1 MPIFEVTNPQ
11 GKKYRVNAP
20 EGATQDDAIRYIATQ
35 QQPQQTGMFGQPTDQ
50 PRILQ
55 DGEGSDFFRGIG
67 TYSDQFGGIIGG
79 VQALGGKA
87 IDSDEQIMKGLERM
101 EESEAAVGRRGVKK
115 TDSFT
120 GALEEGV
127 GAVLTEYIP
136 FIAGQ
141 GVGMIGEAFLTATAG
156 AMVGSAAAPGAG
168 TATGALT
175 GLVAK
180 NLVKKGIMESAKQLG
195 REEGKELIKN
205 KTEEYIKSEAGRKAI
220 KDIYKQAGSNTALGL
235 MAGKFGAGE
244 LTGRA
249 IDEAI
254 VGIDD
259 PAEQLEKIKEL
270 STGKLATLSAAHA
283 LANYI
288 GLKIG
293 LGSLEKLSGPSQSM
307 LLNIAKNV
315 GVTGL
320 KEAPVEAIQTALERE
335 GAELPLGDKAA
346 IEEYINA
353 AAAGFFM
360 PIIPATI
367 GGVRTSLSEP
377 PTPDTPTPDVSL
389 PEDTPPGFTPAPETE
404 ADRKGFKLDKNEEKR
419 RKDEIKDQERINL
432 DEDEV
437 AVDLD
442 DADAR
447 PKLIEDKTETQEFE
461 LPELKNVEQ
470 SLQEKANV
478 PGLGETVS
486 DTDRSSVSV
495 SEQDVDTSGPNI
507 PPSDAIVKPNR
518 DSVVSSTDTISPAIR
533 REGLSQFTLEELSSK
548 LYENEIELKNLKLN
562 NPENLLGIKNLAE
575 ERKQIKVE
583 ISKFKVKDAKG
594 GIDPDNTQ
602 QIQTQQE
609 PPARGMERIQVGFE
623 NGQPVFEDRP
633 KRVVTK
639 EDLDPKQ
646 YEMFPPSKRQLG
658 QIKSQAIKKQAEDF
672 LTILNY
678 GPKDKPEN
686 IKPESLK
693 EASDIYT
700 SILNTDGKSAAD
712 KYLKNK
718 KMRLKN
724 EIVSDTSDTT
734 LPLFASNNEEK
745 AQAFAARDKDTFV
758 DTEELYD
765 GRPIAYTVYNKT
777 KLTDLRPGTV
787 ASFLARDKGKK
798 LNLIS
803 NPLLFSKTP
812 TVDQVKSILEQKLDT
827 TQYNQLLKTPAVFKT
842 IANQFKIKTKN
853 QAKGATTS
861 KEKSRREQMEAD
873 FDERAPGIPG
883 FRPSINI
890 PSFLKTGA
898 VFGNESIPI
907 TGALTFDKAIS
918 NALNDYVFEE
928 ASDASPTSLFGQ
940 KQNLDKADKGRR
952 KGIRNEF
959 INSPIVKDYMN
970 RTGINIEAINKD
982 VATTIE
988 QFEKGNV
995 NIENQASRDIRDEIN
1010 NAEAAALRKQV
1021 RDNVDKKKLARDK
1034 KKLEAEVKK
1043 AIKASSNNALTDKID
1058 MTDVEVNENADKLLE
1073 FMVDSQGNSLLDN
1086 MVDESINDK
1095 DLVSKLI
1102 DLFDDRPYV
1111 SSLIAKYKDDT
1122 PGLLNDLR
1130 NIVSK
1135 QSKILYDRGDVA
1147 QAAYKEQQ
1155 VALLDAILKVPNL
1168 DMVSVRSA
1176 TPEQIIQYK
1185 KDVIKENK
1193 SKEKPTPAIGFYL
1206 RDSKVNIQDSKNNV
1220 VVIDNT
1226 QPADAQLRT
1235 LLHEFSHVG
1244 TVDMMNENMLTRLE
1258 LDSLLRIIEKAKSI
1272 AKQRGLDF
1280 YGLKNEREFI
1290 AEAFANPYFQ
1300 RFLASISSKGLYPR
1314 GVLPPETGIVKNLFD
1329 AFVLFVSRALVGGGA
1344 AVNIDNTLLKD
1355 TIQLSSRMF
1364 NAGVKPPTSN
1374 IERARAWKRKENFK
1388 EVQNELNSI
1397 ADEEALGVDP
1407 ERLNYR
1413 KLATKIMY
1421 PESEIDAMAYLDGS
1435 GTPNNIDRI
1444 KIPKKETKADRS
1456 LTEIDKDNAKLY
1468 DREKNTFGKRVVNGF
1483 RDFFKNSDKGL
1494 TDAIRKFTNR
1504 SIDIKKVQDNLERSG
1519 LILKGVDGF
1528 NNVYDQLTLAFGL
1541 SSNYMKGLQP
1551 VMENYSKALYDYL
1564 QIQKTK
1570 GLNEEEAKGQIKT
1583 LLTGLHELERREIK
1597 YILDV
1602 PLSNEKIIRLANGKL
1617 TSPAQLRND
1626 IMKQITTKKWDT
1638 TTEAGKAK
1646 RDADLKKYKV
1656 TLQRLAN
1663 PDYQVSGK
1671 NTLDARDGSSYFSP
1685 EKKGGETDIN
1695 SKRYDVSDMTVEQA
1709 AIARARY
1716 ENLRFTDKPMYDAIT
1731 KVRESMSQLNEDSK
1745 ALNQE
1750 ANYASPQAMNIID
1763 FYGWK
1768 NYIPLKRDKTG
1779 IDDSRDAFYNPTGG
1793 RMSRELKQLE
1803 SSFEGNAGESS
1814 DPLAQTLVDA
1824 SRAAS
1829 RAGRIKY
1836 TQAIYNAVTQ
1846 SIEYRDPISGEK
1858 KQGKAIPGK
1867 LVKIFSY
1874 EQRYR
1879 NDPELQKLLGDKDT
1893 IVHFLDDGSLA
1904 VLKINDENLVQAI
1917 RGAYAENPRWV
1928 SFLNNITGGL
1938 GQLHTRFNP
1947 PFATLNFVRDAITNI
1962 FYISADLG
1970 LKDTGGYLQSIA
1982 SQITNGG
1989 MIDTAKVMKFYI
2001 KGDLKSLDAFAK
2013 KQLAKGKPQAAHL
2026 KEYLDTGGMISYRQ
2040 GLSVETA
2047 YQRLQDQV
2055 RRSAGG
2061 RARTRQNIKDY
2072 FDIWMS
2078 TFEMATRAAAY
2089 GVAKS
2094 NYLSKNAPG
2103 IDPSKVSQQV
2113 ETAARQ
2119 TAATYAKRL
2128 SNFEERGISGDAMGA
2143 WFMFFKPSSVGIV
2156 RAFETLSASLQRKEV
2171 AQSNLPDYIKGN
2183 PEALKNWSD
2192 NFDQRRKMANGMAVT
2207 GIGVGF
2213 AIWHMSALLA
2223 GDDEDNKTRQDDP
2236 ARWTRYARLDLSMMP
2251 GFREGDV
2258 LQIPWGFGPGGF
2270 AAIGAQ
2276 LAAFG
2281 GADRM
2286 NMMDM
2291 VGNTINVALDS
2302 FMPLPFS
2309 RMNPLDDP
2317 LKWLLDT
2324 ASPSAVRPVVEYA
2337 MNTNAFGQNIYNP
2350 FYSKYGSAYGGS
2362 DNMPQ
2367 LYKDFSIFLAE
2378 ATNGSIDWSPST
2390 IAFFSNNYA
2399 DAVGRISHDL
2409 YGLQLTIRGQKDFDF
2424 KRDTIL
2430 FDSFI
2435 SKYSDIEQRM
2445 YTDTVK
2451 EVEDMNRRLKLFEQT
2466 NPIKYNEVL
2475 QEFPAVLSVI
2485 DLYNTMR
2492 SELNKLNQRANQI
2505 RKIPGLNAK
2514 ERAAMLKPIKELQLM
2529 HKRTIANM
2537 VEQGLQSRD

>member
-35 QQPQQTGMFGQPTDQ
+35 QQPQQPGMFGQPTDQ

-55 DGEGSDFFRGIG
+55 DGEGSDFTRGLF
-67 TYSDQFGGIIGG
+67 TYTDQYGGILGG
-79 VQALGGKA
+79 AQALAGKA

-205 KTEEYIKSEAGRKAI
+205 KTEEFIKSEAGRKAI

-320 KEAPVEAIQTALERE
+320 KEAPVEAVQTALERE
-335 GAELPLGDKAA
+335 GANLPLGDKAA

-419 RKDEIKDQERINL
+419 RKDEIKVQERINL

-495 SEQDVDTSGPNI
+495 SEPNVDTPGPDV
-507 PPSDAIVKPNR
+507 PPPDAIVKPNR
-518 DSVVSSTDTISPAIR
+518 DSVVSGTDSTSPATG
-533 REGLSQFTLEELSSK
+533 REGLPQPALEEPTVTQPQQELTLEQR
-548 LYENEIELKNLKLN
+548 
-562 NPENLLGIKNLAE
+562 GLAE
-575 ERKQIKVE
+575 L
-583 ISKFKVKDAKG
+583 A
-594 GIDPDNTQ
+594 P
-602 QIQTQQE
+602 
-609 PPARGMERIQVGFE
+609 GMEYVQVDEVRGTGQAIFE
-623 NGQPVFEDRP
+623 ARP
-633 KRVVTK
+633 KRNITK
-639 EDLDPKQ
+639 EDLEPKQ

-686 IKPESLK
+686 IKPERLK
-693 EASDIYT
+693 EAADIYT

-745 AQAFAARDKDTFV
+745 AQAFAARDKETYV

-803 NPLLFSKTP
+803 NPLMFSEAP

-842 IANQFKIKTKN
+842 IANQFKIKTN
-853 QAKGATTS
+853 EQVKGATPS
-861 KEKSRREQMEAD
+861 QEKSRREQMEAD

-883 FRPSINI
+883 FRPSVNI

-898 VFGNESIPI
+898 VFGNESIPL
-907 TGALTFDKAIS
+907 TGALTFDKVIS

-928 ASDASPTSLFGQ
+928 AADQGAGGAT
-940 KQNLDKADKGRR
+940 QNLNKADKARR

-988 QFEKGNV
+988 QYKKGNV
-995 NIENQASRDIRDEIN
+995 NLENQASRDIRDEISK
-1010 NAEAAALRKQV
+1010 AEAAALKKQV

-1034 KKLEAEVKK
+1034 KKLETEVRKK
-1043 AIKASSNNALTDKID
+1043 IRASSNNALTDKID

-1073 FMVDSQGNSLLDN
+1073 FIENPENNLLDN

-1111 SSLIAKYKDDT
+1111 SRLIAKYKDDT

-1176 TPEQIIQYK
+1176 NPEQILQYK
-1185 KDVIKENK
+1185 KDIIKENK
-1193 SKEKPTPAIGFYL
+1193 SDEKAEPALGFYL

-1226 QPADAQLRT
+1226 LPADAQLRV
-1235 LLHEFSHVG
+1235 LLHEMSHVG
-1244 TVDMMNENMLTRLE
+1244 TVDMLNKDMLTRLE
-1258 LDSLLRIIEKAKSI
+1258 VDSLLRIIEKAKSI
-1272 AKQRGLDF
+1272 AKQRGLNF
-1280 YGLKNEREFI
+1280 YAFKNEREFI
-1290 AEAFANPYFQ
+1290 AEAFSNPKFQ

-1314 GVLPPETGIVKNLFD
+1314 GALPQETGIIKNLFD
-1329 AFVLFVSRALVGGGA
+1329 AFVLFVEKALVGGGA
-1344 AVNIDNTLLKD
+1344 AVNIDNTVLKD
-1355 TIQLSSRMF
+1355 TIQLSNRMF

-1374 IERARAWKRKENFK
+1374 IERARAWKRKQNFK
-1388 EVQNELNSI
+1388 EVQDELNSI
-1397 ADEEALGVDP
+1397 ADEEAMGVAP

-1444 KIPKKETKADRS
+1444 KIPKKETKADR
-1456 LTEIDKDNAKLY
+1456 TVADIDKDNTKLY
-1468 DREKNTFGKRVVNGF
+1468 EREKNTFGKRVVNGF

-1504 SIDIKKVQDNLERSG
+1504 SIDIKKVQDNLDRSG

-1551 VMENYSKALYDYL
+1551 IMENYSKALYDYL
-1564 QIQKTK
+1564 QLQKAK

-1583 LLTGLHELERREIK
+1583 ILTGLHELERREIK

-1617 TSPAQLRND
+1617 TSPAQLRVD
-1626 IMKQITTKKWDT
+1626 IMKQITTKKWDSS
-1638 TTEAGKAK
+1638 TEAGRAK
-1646 RDADLKKYKV
+1646 RDADLKKYKAV
-1656 TLQRLAN
+1656 LQRLAN

-1709 AIARARY
+1709 SIARARY
-1716 ENLRFTDKPMYDAIT
+1716 ENLRFTDRPMYDAIT
-1731 KVRESMSQLNEDSK
+1731 RVRESMSQLNEDTK

-1779 IDDSRDAFYNPTGG
+1779 IDDSRDTFYNPTGG

-1829 RAGRIKY
+1829 RAGRIGY
-1836 TQAIYNAVTQ
+1836 TQSIYNAITQ

-1917 RGAYAENPRWV
+1917 RGAYSENPQWV
-1928 SFLNNITGGL
+1928 SYLNAFTGGL

-2055 RRSAGG
+2055 RRSTAG

-2119 TAATYAKRL
+2119 SAATYAKRL
-2128 SNFEERGISGDAMGA
+2128 SNFEERGISGDALGA

-2213 AIWHMSALLA
+2213 AVWHMSALLA

-2281 GADRM
+2281 GADKM
-2286 NMMDM
+2286 DMMDM
-2291 VGNTINVALDS
+2291 VGNTINIALDS

-2309 RMNPLDDP
+2309 RMNPIDDP

-2367 LYKDFSIFLAE
+2367 LYKDFSISLAE
-2378 ATNGSIDWSPST
+2378 ATNGAIDWSPST

-2399 DAVGRISHDL
+2399 DAVGRFAHDL
-2409 YGLQLTIRGQKDFDF
+2409 YGIQLTIRGQKDFDF

-2445 YTDTVK
+2445 YTDAVK
-2451 EVEDMNRRLKLFEQT
+2451 EVEDINRKLKLFEQT
-2466 NPIKYNEVL
+2466 NPSKYAEVIT
-2475 QEFPAVLSVI
+2475 EFPAAIPLI
-2485 DLYNTMR
+2485 DAFNQMR
-2492 SELNKLNQRANQI
+2492 SELNKLNQQANQI
-2505 RKIPGLNAK
+2505 RKMPGLNAK
-2514 ERAAMLKPIKELQLM
+2514 ERAAMLKPLKELQLM
-2529 HKRTIANM
+2529 HKKAIANM

>member
-55 DGEGSDFFRGIG
+55 DGEGSDFTRGLF
-67 TYSDQFGGIIGG
+67 TYTDQYGGILGG
-79 VQALGGKA
+79 AQALAGKA

-101 EESEAAVGRRGVKK
+101 KESEAAVGRSGVKK
-115 TDSFT
+115 PDSFT

-205 KTEEYIKSEAGRKAI
+205 KTEEFIKSEAGRKAI

-419 RKDEIKDQERINL
+419 RKDEIKEQERINL

-507 PPSDAIVKPNR
+507 LSSDAIVKPNG
-518 DSVVSSTDTISPAIR
+518 DSVVSSTDTISPAIG
-533 REGLSQFTLEELSSK
+533 REGLSQFTLEELNSK
-548 LYENEIELKNLKLN
+548 LYENEIELRNLKLN
-562 NPENLLGIKNLAE
+562 NPENLRGIKNLAE
-575 ERKQIKVE
+575 ERNQIKVE

-602 QIQTQQE
+602 QIQPQQE

-623 NGQPVFEDRP
+623 NGQPIFEDRP

-639 EDLDPKQ
+639 EDLEPKQ

-686 IKPESLK
+686 IKPERLK
-693 EASDIYT
+693 EAADIYT

-745 AQAFAARDKDTFV
+745 AQAFAARDKETYV

-803 NPLLFSKTP
+803 NPLMFSEAP

-842 IANQFKIKTKN
+842 IANQFKIKTN
-853 QAKGATTS
+853 EQVKGATPS
-861 KEKSRREQMEAD
+861 QEKSRREQMEAD

-883 FRPSINI
+883 FRPSVNI

-898 VFGNESIPI
+898 VFGNESIPL
-907 TGALTFDKAIS
+907 TGALTFDKVIS

-928 ASDASPTSLFGQ
+928 AADQGAGGAT
-940 KQNLDKADKGRR
+940 QNLNKADKARR

-988 QFEKGNV
+988 QYKKGNV
-995 NIENQASRDIRDEIN
+995 NLENQASRDIRDEIN
-1010 NAEAAALRKQV
+1010 NAEEAALKKQV

-1043 AIKASSNNALTDKID
+1043 AIKASSNNVLTDKIN

-1073 FMVDSQGNSLLDN
+1073 FIENPENNLLDN

-1111 SSLIAKYKDDT
+1111 SRLIAKYKDDT
-1122 PGLLNDLR
+1122 PGLLKDLR

-1147 QAAYKEQQ
+1147 QAVYKTQQ
-1155 VALLDAILKVPNL
+1155 VALIDAILKVPNL

-1176 TPEQIIQYK
+1176 NPEQILQYK
-1185 KDVIKENK
+1185 KDIAKENK
-1193 SKEKPTPAIGFYL
+1193 SKEKPEPALGFYL

-1226 QPADAQLRT
+1226 LPADAQLRV
-1235 LLHEFSHVG
+1235 LLHEMSHVG
-1244 TVDMMNENMLTRLE
+1244 TVDMLVKDMLTRLE
-1258 LDSLLRIIEKAKSI
+1258 VDSLVRIMEKSESI
-1272 AKQRGLDF
+1272 AKQRGLKF
-1280 YGLKNEREFI
+1280 YGFKNEREFI
-1290 AEAFANPYFQ
+1290 AEAFSNPNFQ
-1300 RFLASISSKGLYPR
+1300 KFLASISSKGLYPR
-1314 GVLPPETGIVKNLFD
+1314 GALPQETGIVKDLFE
-1329 AFVLFVSRALVGGGA
+1329 AFVMFVSRALGLR
-1344 AVNIDNTLLKD
+1344 NIDNTVLKD

-1388 EVQNELNSI
+1388 EVQDELNSI
-1397 ADEEALGVDP
+1397 ADEEAMGVAP

-1413 KLATKIMY
+1413 KLATKLMY

-1444 KIPKKETKADRS
+1444 KIPKKKTKADR
-1456 LTEIDKDNAKLY
+1456 TVADIDKDNTKLY
-1468 DREKNTFGKRVVNGF
+1468 EREKNTFGKRVVNGF
-1483 RDFFKNSDKGL
+1483 REFFKNSDKGL

-1504 SIDIKKVQDNLERSG
+1504 SIDIKKVQDNLDRSG

-1528 NNVYDQLTLAFGL
+1528 NNVYDQLTLAFGI
-1541 SSNYMKGLQP
+1541 SSNYMKSLQP
-1551 VMENYSKALYDYL
+1551 IMENYSKALYDYL
-1564 QIQKTK
+1564 QLQKTN
-1570 GLNEEEAKGQIKT
+1570 GLNEEEAKGRIKT
-1583 LLTGLHELERREIK
+1583 MLTGLHELERREIK

-1626 IMKQITTKKWDT
+1626 IMKQITTKKWDIS
-1638 TTEAGKAK
+1638 TEAGKAK
-1646 RDADLKKYKV
+1646 RDADLKKYKA

-1709 AIARARY
+1709 SIARAKY
-1716 ENLRFTDKPMYDAIT
+1716 ENLRFTDKPMYDVIT
-1731 KVRESMSQLNEDSK
+1731 RVRESMSQLNEDTK
-1745 ALNQE
+1745 ALNQL

-1829 RAGRIKY
+1829 RAGRIGY
-1836 TQAIYNAVTQ
+1836 TQSIYNAVTQ

-1917 RGAYAENPRWV
+1917 RGAYSENPQWV
-1928 SFLNNITGGL
+1928 SYLNAFTGGL

-2001 KGDLKSLDAFAK
+2001 RGDLKSLDAFAK

-2055 RRSAGG
+2055 RRSTAG

-2119 TAATYAKRL
+2119 SAATYAKRL
-2128 SNFEERGISGDAMGA
+2128 SNFEERGISGDALGA

-2192 NFDQRRKMANGMAVT
+2192 NFDQRRKMANGMAIT
-2207 GIGVGF
+2207 GIGAGF

-2286 NMMDM
+2286 DMMDM
-2291 VGNTINVALDS
+2291 VGNTINIALDS

-2309 RMNPLDDP
+2309 RMNPIDNP

-2324 ASPSAVRPVVEYA
+2324 ASPSAVRPVFEYA

-2367 LYKDFSIFLAE
+2367 LYKDFSISLAE
-2378 ATNGSIDWSPST
+2378 ATNGAIDWSPST

-2399 DAVGRISHDL
+2399 DAVGRFAHDL
-2409 YGLQLTIRGQKDFDF
+2409 YGIQLTIRGQKDFDF

-2445 YTDTVK
+2445 YTDAVK
-2451 EVEDMNRRLKLFEQT
+2451 EVEDMNRKIKLFEQT
-2466 NPIKYNEVL
+2466 NPSKYAEVIT
-2475 QEFPAVLSVI
+2475 EFPAAIPLI
-2485 DLYNTMR
+2485 DTYNQMR
-2492 SELNKLNQRANQI
+2492 SELNKLNQQANQI
-2505 RKIPGLNAK
+2505 RKMPGLNAK

-2529 HKRTIANM
+2529 HKRSIANM

>member
-55 DGEGSDFFRGIG
+55 DGEGSDFTRGLF
-67 TYSDQFGGIIGG
+67 TYTDQYGGILGG
-79 VQALGGKA
+79 AQALAGKA

-205 KTEEYIKSEAGRKAI
+205 KTEEFIKSEAGRKAI

-320 KEAPVEAIQTALERE
+320 KEGYVEAIQTALERE

-419 RKDEIKDQERINL
+419 RKDEIKAQERINL
-432 DEDEV
+432 DEDTV

-478 PGLGETVS
+478 SGPREFVS
-486 DTDRSSVSV
+486 DSDRSSVPV
-495 SEQDVDTSGPNI
+495 SEPNVNKPGPNI
-507 PPSDAIVKPNR
+507 PPSDTTVQANR
-518 DSVVSSTDTISPAIR
+518 DSVVSSTDTTSPATG
-533 REGLSQFTLEELSSK
+533 REGLPQPTLEE
-548 LYENEIELKNLKLN
+548 
-562 NPENLLGIKNLAE
+562 PT
-575 ERKQIKVE
+575 V
-583 ISKFKVKDAKG
+583 
-594 GIDPDNTQ
+594 TQ
-602 QIQTQQE
+602 PQQE

-623 NGQPVFEDRP
+623 NGQPIFEDRP

-639 EDLDPKQ
+639 EDLEPKQ
-646 YEMFPPSKRQLG
+646 YEMFPPTKRQLG

-686 IKPESLK
+686 IKPERLK
-693 EASDIYT
+693 EAADIYK
-700 SILNTDGKSAAD
+700 SILNTDGKAAAD

-745 AQAFAARDKDTFV
+745 AQAFAARDKETYV

-777 KLTDLRPGTV
+777 KLTNLRPGTV
-787 ASFLARDKGKK
+787 ASFLVRDKAKK

-803 NPLLFSKTP
+803 NPLLFSNTP

-827 TQYNQLLKTPAVFKT
+827 TQYNQLLKTPAVFTT
-842 IANQFKIKTKN
+842 IANQFKIKTKD
-853 QAKGATTS
+853 QAKGSTS
-861 KEKSRREQMEAD
+861 SQEKSRREQMEAD
-873 FDERAPGIPG
+873 FDERAPSIPG

-928 ASDASPTSLFGQ
+928 AADTSPASLFGGPR
-940 KQNLDKADKGRR
+940 QNLDKADKARR
-952 KGIRNEF
+952 KAFRDEF

-995 NIENQASRDIRDEIN
+995 NIENQAPGDIRDEISK
-1010 NAEAAALRKQV
+1010 AQAAALKKQV
-1021 RDNVDKKKLARDK
+1021 RDNVDKKKLAKDK
-1034 KKLEAEVKK
+1034 KKLEAEVRKK
-1043 AIKASSNNALTDKID
+1043 IRASSNNALTDKID

-1073 FMVDSQGNSLLDN
+1073 FIEGFDGKDPIDN
-1086 MVDESINDK
+1086 MIDEATNEK
-1095 DLVSKLI
+1095 DLVNNLI

-1111 SSLIAKYKDDT
+1111 SRLIAKYKDDT

-1147 QAAYKEQQ
+1147 QAAYKAQQ
-1155 VALLDAILKVPNL
+1155 VALIDAILKVPNL

-1176 TPEQIIQYK
+1176 NPEQILQYK
-1185 KDVIKENK
+1185 KDIIRENK
-1193 SKEKPTPAIGFYL
+1193 SDEKAEPALGFYL
-1206 RDSKVNIQDSKNNV
+1206 RESKVNIQDSKNNV

-1226 QPADAQLRT
+1226 LPADAQLRV
-1235 LLHEFSHVG
+1235 LLHEMSHVG
-1244 TVDMMNENMLTRLE
+1244 TVDMLVKDMLTRLE
-1258 LDSLLRIIEKAKSI
+1258 VDSLVRIMEKAESI
-1272 AKQRGLDF
+1272 AKQRGLKF
-1280 YGLKNEREFI
+1280 YGFKNEREFI
-1290 AEAFANPYFQ
+1290 AEAFSNPNFQ

-1314 GVLPPETGIVKNLFD
+1314 GALPQETGIVKNLFD
-1329 AFVLFVSRALVGGGA
+1329 AFVLFVSKALGLR
-1344 AVNIDNTLLKD
+1344 NIDNTVLKD
-1355 TIQLSSRMF
+1355 TIQLSNRMF

-1388 EVQNELNSI
+1388 EVQDELNSI
-1397 ADEEALGVDP
+1397 ADEEAMGVAP

-1444 KIPKKETKADRS
+1444 KIPKKETKADR
-1456 LTEIDKDNAKLY
+1456 TVADIDKDNTKLY
-1468 DREKNTFGKRVVNGF
+1468 EREKNTFGKRVVNGF
-1483 RDFFKNSDKGL
+1483 REFFKNSDKGL

-1504 SIDIKKVQDNLERSG
+1504 SIDIKKVQDNLDRSG

-1528 NNVYDQLTLAFGL
+1528 NNVYDQLTLAFGI

-1551 VMENYSKALYDYL
+1551 IMENYSKALYDYL
-1564 QIQKTK
+1564 QLQKTN
-1570 GLNEEEAKGQIKT
+1570 GLNEEEAKGRIKT
-1583 LLTGLHELERREIK
+1583 MLTGLHELERREIK

-1626 IMKQITTKKWDT
+1626 IMKQITTKKWDIS
-1638 TTEAGKAK
+1638 TEAGRAK
-1646 RDADLKKYKV
+1646 RDADLKKYKA

-1709 AIARARY
+1709 SIARAKY

-1731 KVRESMSQLNEDSK
+1731 RVRESMSQLNEDTK
-1745 ALNQE
+1745 ALNQL

-1829 RAGRIKY
+1829 RAGRIGY
-1836 TQAIYNAVTQ
+1836 TQSIYNAVTQ

-1917 RGAYAENPRWV
+1917 RGAYSENPQWV
-1928 SFLNNITGGL
+1928 SYLNAVTGGL

-2001 KGDLKSLDAFAK
+2001 RGDLKSLDAFAK

-2026 KEYLDTGGMISYRQ
+2026 REYLDTGGMISYRQ

-2055 RRSAGG
+2055 RRSTAG

-2119 TAATYAKRL
+2119 SAATYAKRL
-2128 SNFEERGISGDAMGA
+2128 SNFEERGISGDALGA

-2213 AIWHMSALLA
+2213 AVWHMSALLA

-2236 ARWTRYARLDLSMMP
+2236 ARWTRYARLDLSMLP
-2251 GFREGDV
+2251 GFKEGDV

-2286 NMMDM
+2286 DMMDM
-2291 VGNTINVALDS
+2291 VGNTINIALDS

-2309 RMNPLDDP
+2309 RMNPIDNP

-2324 ASPSAVRPVVEYA
+2324 ASPSAVRPVFEYA

-2378 ATNGSIDWSPST
+2378 ATNGAIDWSPST

-2399 DAVGRISHDL
+2399 DAVGRFAHDL
-2409 YGLQLTIRGQKDFDF
+2409 YGIQLTIRGQKDFDF

-2445 YTDTVK
+2445 YTDAVK
-2451 EVEDMNRRLKLFEQT
+2451 EVEDMNRRIKLFEQT

-2505 RKIPGLNAK
+2505 RKMPGLNAK

-2529 HKRTIANM
+2529 HKRSIANM

>member
-1 MPIFEVTNPQ
+1 MPTYSIKGPD
-11 GKKYRVNAP
+11 GKTYSLDGPA
-20 EGATQDDAIRYIATQ
+20 GATREQVIQAIQAKQAQ

-55 DGEGSDFFRGIG
+55 DGEGSDLLRGIG
-67 TYSDQFGGIIGG
+67 TYTDQYGGILGG

-120 GALEEGV
+120 GALEEGI

-141 GVGMIGEAFLTATAG
+141 GIGMIGEAFLTATAG

-377 PTPDTPTPDVSL
+377 PTPDTPTPDISL

-404 ADRKGFKLDKNEEKR
+404 ADRKGFKLDKIEEKR
-419 RKDEIKDQERINL
+419 RKDEIKAQERINL

-507 PPSDAIVKPNR
+507 PPSDTTVQANR
-518 DSVVSSTDTISPAIR
+518 DSVVSSTDTISPATG
-533 REGLSQFTLEELSSK
+533 REGLPQSTLNKEEVK
-548 LYENEIELKNLKLN
+548 
-562 NPENLLGIKNLAE
+562 E
-575 ERKQIKVE
+575 EPTTAQ
-583 ISKFKVKDAKG
+583 
-594 GIDPDNTQ
+594 P
-602 QIQTQQE
+602 QQE

-672 LTILNY
+672 LTILDY

-745 AQAFAARDKDTFV
+745 AQAFADRDKDTFV

-777 KLTDLRPGTV
+777 KLTNLRPGTV

-803 NPLLFSKTP
+803 NPLMFSEAP

-827 TQYNQLLKTPAVFKT
+827 TQYNQLLKTPNVFKT
-842 IANQFKIKTKN
+842 IANQFKIKTN
-853 QAKGATTS
+853 EQVKGATTS
-861 KEKSRREQMEAD
+861 QEKSRREQMEAD
-873 FDERAPGIPG
+873 FDERAPSIPG

-928 ASDASPTSLFGQ
+928 AADTSPTSLFGQ
-940 KQNLDKADKGRR
+940 KQNLDKADKARR

-970 RTGINIEAINKD
+970 RTGINVETINKD

-988 QFEKGNV
+988 QYKKGNV
-995 NIENQASRDIRDEIN
+995 NLENQASGDIRDEISK
-1010 NAEAAALRKQV
+1010 AEAAALKKQV

-1034 KKLEAEVKK
+1034 KKLEAEVRKK
-1043 AIKASSNNALTDKID
+1043 IKASSNNALTDKID

-1073 FMVDSQGNSLLDN
+1073 FIENPENNLLDN

-1111 SSLIAKYKDDT
+1111 SRLIAKYKDDT
-1122 PGLLNDLR
+1122 PGLLKDLR

-1147 QAAYKEQQ
+1147 QAVYKTQQ
-1155 VALLDAILKVPNL
+1155 VALIDAILKVPNL

-1176 TPEQIIQYK
+1176 NPEQILQYK
-1185 KDVIKENK
+1185 KDIAKENK
-1193 SKEKPTPAIGFYL
+1193 SNKKPTSAIGFYL

-1226 QPADAQLRT
+1226 LPADAQLRV
-1235 LLHEFSHVG
+1235 LLHEMTHVS
-1244 TVDMMNENMLTRLE
+1244 TVDMLVKEMLTELE
-1258 LDSLLRIIEKAKSI
+1258 VDSLVRIMKKAKSI
-1272 AKQRGLDF
+1272 AKQRGLKF
-1280 YGLKNEREFI
+1280 YGFKNEREFI
-1290 AEAFANPYFQ
+1290 AEAFSNPNFQ
-1300 RFLASISSKGLYPR
+1300 KFLASISSKGLYPR
-1314 GVLPPETGIVKNLFD
+1314 GALPQETGIVKDLFE
-1329 AFVLFVSRALVGGGA
+1329 AFVMFVSRALGLR
-1344 AVNIDNTLLKD
+1344 NIDNTVLKD
-1355 TIQLSSRMF
+1355 TIQLSNRMF

-1388 EVQNELNSI
+1388 EVQDELNSI
-1397 ADEEALGVDP
+1397 ADEEAMGVAP

-1413 KLATKIMY
+1413 KLATKLMY

-1564 QIQKTK
+1564 QLQETK

-1638 TTEAGKAK
+1638 ATEAGKAK

-2013 KQLAKGKPQAAHL
+2013 QQLAKGKPQAAHL

-2040 GLSVETA
+2040 GLSVESA

-2055 RRSAGG
+2055 KRSKAG

-2078 TFEMATRAAAY
+2078 TFEMATRGAAY

-2103 IDPSKVSQQV
+2103 IDPSKVSLQV

-2128 SNFEERGISGDAMGA
+2128 SNFEERGLHGDALGA

-2207 GIGVGF
+2207 GIGAGF

-2251 GFREGDV
+2251 GFKEGDV

-2286 NMMDM
+2286 DMMDM
-2291 VGNTINVALDS
+2291 IGNTINVALDS

-2309 RMNPLDDP
+2309 RMNPIDDP

-2435 SKYSDIEQRM
+2435 SKYSDIEQRI
-2445 YTDTVK
+2445 YTDAVK
-2451 EVEDMNRRLKLFEQT
+2451 EVEDMNRKLKLFEQT
-2466 NPIKYNEVL
+2466 NPSKYAEVIT
-2475 QEFPAVLSVI
+2475 EFPAAIPLI
-2485 DLYNTMR
+2485 DVYNQMR
-2492 SELNKLNQRANQI
+2492 SELNKLNQQANQI
-2505 RKIPGLNAK
+2505 RKMPGLNAK
-2514 ERAAMLKPIKELQLM
+2514 ERAAMLKPLKELQLM
-2529 HKRTIANM
+2529 HKKAIANM

>member
-35 QQPQQTGMFGQPTDQ
+35 QQPQQPGMFGQPTDQ

-55 DGEGSDFFRGIG
+55 DGEGSDFTRGLG
-67 TYSDQFGGIIGG
+67 TYTDQYGGILGG
-79 VQALGGKA
+79 AQALAGKA

-156 AMVGSAAAPGAG
+156 AMIGSAAAPGTG

-205 KTEEYIKSEAGRKAI
+205 KTEEFIKSEAGRKAI

-259 PAEQLEKIKEL
+259 PAEKLEKIKEL

-283 LANYI
+283 LANYAGI
-288 GLKIG
+288 KIG
-293 LGSLEKLSGPSQSM
+293 LGSLEKLSGPTQSM

-315 GVTGL
+315 GITGL
-320 KEAPVEAIQTALERE
+320 YEAPVEAIQSALERE
-335 GAELPLGDKAA
+335 GANLPLGDKAA
-346 IEEYINA
+346 LEEYVNA

-367 GGVRTSLSEP
+367 GGIRTSLSEP
-377 PTPDTPTPDVSL
+377 PTPNTPTPDVSL
-389 PEDTPPGFTPAPETE
+389 PEDTPPGFTPDPETE
-404 ADRKGFKLDKNEEKR
+404 ADRKGFELDKNEEKR
-419 RKDEIKDQERINL
+419 RKDEIKAQERINL
-432 DEDEV
+432 DEDKV

-478 PGLGETVS
+478 SGPRESVS
-486 DTDRSSVSV
+486 ESDRSSVPV
-495 SEQDVDTSGPNI
+495 SEPNVDTPGPDV

-518 DSVVSSTDTISPAIR
+518 DSVVSSTDTTSPATG
-533 REGLSQFTLEELSSK
+533 REGLPQSTLSNDQIERLNAFIQRDK
-548 LYENEIELKNLKLN
+548 DANTGRRDVDYNENMIRTNLGD
-562 NPENLLGIKNLAE
+562 EAAAIYRAE
-575 ERKQIKVE
+575 MDGWYDK
-583 ISKFKVKDAKG
+583 KVKEY
-594 GIDPDNTQ
+594 IDKKDKEENKKEEVKEEPTVTQ
-602 QIQTQQE
+602 PQQE

-639 EDLDPKQ
+639 EDLEPKQ

-686 IKPESLK
+686 IKPERLK
-693 EASDIYT
+693 EAADIYT

-745 AQAFAARDKDTFV
+745 AQAFAARDKETYV

-803 NPLLFSKTP
+803 NPLMFSEAP

-827 TQYNQLLKTPAVFKT
+827 TQYNQLLKTPNVFKT
-842 IANQFKIKTKN
+842 IANQFKIKTKD
-853 QAKGATTS
+853 QAKGSTTS
-861 KEKSRREQMEAD
+861 QEKSRREQMEAD
-873 FDERAPGIPG
+873 FDERAPSIPG

-928 ASDASPTSLFGQ
+928 AADTSPASLFGGPR
-940 KQNLDKADKGRR
+940 QNLDKADKARR

-988 QFEKGNV
+988 QYKKGNV
-995 NIENQASRDIRDEIN
+995 NLENQASRDIRDEIN
-1010 NAEAAALRKQV
+1010 NAEEAALRKQV
-1021 RDNVDKKKLARDK
+1021 RDNVDKKKLAKDK
-1034 KKLEAEVKK
+1034 KKLETEVRKK
-1043 AIKASSNNALTDKID
+1043 IRASSNNALTDKID

-1073 FMVDSQGNSLLDN
+1073 FIENPENNLLDN

-1111 SSLIAKYKDDT
+1111 SRLIAKYKDDT

-1147 QAAYKEQQ
+1147 QAAYKAQQ
-1155 VALLDAILKVPNL
+1155 VALIDAILKVPNL

-1176 TPEQIIQYK
+1176 NPEQILQYK
-1185 KDVIKENK
+1185 KDIIRENK
-1193 SKEKPTPAIGFYL
+1193 SDEKAEPALGFYL
-1206 RDSKVNIQDSKNNV
+1206 RESKVNIQDSKNNV

-1226 QPADAQLRT
+1226 LPADAQLRV
-1235 LLHEFSHVG
+1235 LLHEMSHVG
-1244 TVDMMNENMLTRLE
+1244 TVDMLVKNMLTRLE
-1258 LDSLLRIIEKAKSI
+1258 VDSLVRIMEKAESI
-1272 AKQRGLDF
+1272 AKQRGLKF
-1280 YGLKNEREFI
+1280 YGFKNEREFI
-1290 AEAFANPYFQ
+1290 AEAFSNPNFQ

-1314 GVLPPETGIVKNLFD
+1314 GALPQETGIVKNLFD
-1329 AFVLFVSRALVGGGA
+1329 AFVLFVSKALGLR
-1344 AVNIDNTLLKD
+1344 NIDNTVLKD
-1355 TIQLSSRMF
+1355 TIQLSNRMF

-1388 EVQNELNSI
+1388 EVQDELNSI
-1397 ADEEALGVDP
+1397 ADEEAMGVAP

-1435 GTPNNIDRI
+1435 GTPNNIDKI

-1468 DREKNTFGKRVVNGF
+1468 EREENTFGKRTINAF

-1494 TDAIRKFTNR
+1494 TAAIRKFTNR
-1504 SIDIKKVQDNLERSG
+1504 SIDIKKIQDNLVRSG

-1528 NNVYDQLTLAFGL
+1528 NNVYDQLTLAFGI
-1541 SSNYMKGLQP
+1541 SSNYMKELQP
-1551 VMENYSKALYDYL
+1551 IMENYSLNLYNYL
-1564 QIQKTK
+1564 
-1570 GLNEEEAKGQIKT
+1570 E
-1583 LLTGLHELERREIK
+1583 
-1597 YILDV
+1597 
-1602 PLSNEKIIRLANGKL
+1602 
-1617 TSPAQLRND
+1617 
-1626 IMKQITTKKWDT
+1626 
-1638 TTEAGKAK
+1638 
-1646 RDADLKKYKV
+1646 
-1656 TLQRLAN
+1656 
-1663 PDYQVSGK
+1663 
-1671 NTLDARDGSSYFSP
+1671 
-1685 EKKGGETDIN
+1685 
-1695 SKRYDVSDMTVEQA
+1695 
-1709 AIARARY
+1709 
-1716 ENLRFTDKPMYDAIT
+1716 
-1731 KVRESMSQLNEDSK
+1731 
-1745 ALNQE
+1745 
-1750 ANYASPQAMNIID
+1750 
-1763 FYGWK
+1763 
-1768 NYIPLKRDKTG
+1768 
-1779 IDDSRDAFYNPTGG
+1779 
-1793 RMSRELKQLE
+1793 
-1803 SSFEGNAGESS
+1803 
-1814 DPLAQTLVDA
+1814 
-1824 SRAAS
+1824 
-1829 RAGRIKY
+1829 
-1836 TQAIYNAVTQ
+1836 
-1846 SIEYRDPISGEK
+1846 
-1858 KQGKAIPGK
+1858 
-1867 LVKIFSY
+1867 
-1874 EQRYR
+1874 
-1879 NDPELQKLLGDKDT
+1879 
-1893 IVHFLDDGSLA
+1893 
-1904 VLKINDENLVQAI
+1904 
-1917 RGAYAENPRWV
+1917 
-1928 SFLNNITGGL
+1928 
-1938 GQLHTRFNP
+1938 
-1947 PFATLNFVRDAITNI
+1947 
-1962 FYISADLG
+1962 
-1970 LKDTGGYLQSIA
+1970 
-1982 SQITNGG
+1982 
-1989 MIDTAKVMKFYI
+1989 
-2001 KGDLKSLDAFAK
+2001 
-2013 KQLAKGKPQAAHL
+2013 LAKNK
-2026 KEYLDTGGMISYRQ
+2026 
-2040 GLSVETA
+2040 
-2047 YQRLQDQV
+2047 
-2055 RRSAGG
+2055 
-2061 RARTRQNIKDY
+2061 
-2072 FDIWMS
+2072 
-2078 TFEMATRAAAY
+2078 
-2089 GVAKS
+2089 GVK
-2094 NYLSKNAPG
+2094 
-2103 IDPSKVSQQV
+2103 
-2113 ETAARQ
+2113 
-2119 TAATYAKRL
+2119 
-2128 SNFEERGISGDAMGA
+2128 
-2143 WFMFFKPSSVGIV
+2143 
-2156 RAFETLSASLQRKEV
+2156 
-2171 AQSNLPDYIKGN
+2171 
-2183 PEALKNWSD
+2183 
-2192 NFDQRRKMANGMAVT
+2192 
-2207 GIGVGF
+2207 
-2213 AIWHMSALLA
+2213 
-2223 GDDEDNKTRQDDP
+2223 
-2236 ARWTRYARLDLSMMP
+2236 
-2251 GFREGDV
+2251 
-2258 LQIPWGFGPGGF
+2258 
-2270 AAIGAQ
+2270 
-2276 LAAFG
+2276 
-2281 GADRM
+2281 
-2286 NMMDM
+2286 
-2291 VGNTINVALDS
+2291 
-2302 FMPLPFS
+2302 
-2309 RMNPLDDP
+2309 
-2317 LKWLLDT
+2317 
-2324 ASPSAVRPVVEYA
+2324 
-2337 MNTNAFGQNIYNP
+2337 
-2350 FYSKYGSAYGGS
+2350 
-2362 DNMPQ
+2362 
-2367 LYKDFSIFLAE
+2367 
-2378 ATNGSIDWSPST
+2378 
-2390 IAFFSNNYA
+2390 
-2399 DAVGRISHDL
+2399 
-2409 YGLQLTIRGQKDFDF
+2409 
-2424 KRDTIL
+2424 
-2430 FDSFI
+2430 
-2435 SKYSDIEQRM
+2435 
-2445 YTDTVK
+2445 
-2451 EVEDMNRRLKLFEQT
+2451 
-2466 NPIKYNEVL
+2466 
-2475 QEFPAVLSVI
+2475 
-2485 DLYNTMR
+2485 
-2492 SELNKLNQRANQI
+2492 
-2505 RKIPGLNAK
+2505 
-2514 ERAAMLKPIKELQLM
+2514 
-2529 HKRTIANM
+2529 
-2537 VEQGLQSRD
+2537 